1 MQVPPAHASL
11 NGVTAR
17 SGVRV
22 RTDALGLAKLGA
34 SVYILRVLNVSKVMK
49 YAGVPSSG
57 VVEPS
62 RSEGRYPP
70 SFVIV

>member
-1 MQVPPAHASL
+1 MIVPNVFELVMLRFA
-11 NGVTAR
+11 
-17 SGVRV
+17 
-22 RTDALGLAKLGA
+22 ALGLAKLGA
-34 SVYILRVLNVSKVMK
+34 SVYILRVLVSKVMK